1 MPVMGG
7 SWACTVDCDMSGIVL
22 FHHAQGLTD
31 GVVAF
36 ADQLRDAGHEVMVP
50 DLFKGA
56 TFGTLDEG
64 VAVVEAMGFE
74 SILDA
79 GVSMGSSG
87 PSEVVYAGFSLGA
100 LVAHKLAQTRPGARG
115 ALFYHY
121 GDVPVE
127 MFGDTWPGR
136 VSVQFHISEQDE
148 WREDGV
154 VEEFVSRVGE
164 VANAEL
170 FEYPGSAHLFTD
182 SSLTEYQEEPARLV
196 LVRTLAFLD
205 TTESRT

>member
-1 MPVMGG
+1 MFDGE
-7 SWACTVDCDMSGIVL
+7 MSRIVQ

-36 ADQLRDAGHEVMVP
+36 ADRLRNAGHEVMLP
-50 DLFKGA
+50 DLFEGA
-56 TFGTLDEG
+56 TFATLDEG
-64 VAVVEAMGFE
+64 VAAVEAIGFE
-74 SILDA
+74 SILDTA
-79 GVSMGSSG
+79 VSMGSPG
-87 PSEVVYAGFSLGA
+87 PHEVFYAGFSLGA
-100 LVAHKLAQTRPGARG
+100 LVAHKLAQTNPGAKG
-115 ALFYHY
+115 ALLYHY

-127 MFGDTWPGR
+127 RFGDAWPGG

-164 VANAEL
+164 VATAEL

-182 SSLTEYQEEPARLV
+182 SSLAEYQPESASLV
-196 LVRTLAFLD
+196 LGRTLAFLD
-205 TTESRT
+205 TTGSRT